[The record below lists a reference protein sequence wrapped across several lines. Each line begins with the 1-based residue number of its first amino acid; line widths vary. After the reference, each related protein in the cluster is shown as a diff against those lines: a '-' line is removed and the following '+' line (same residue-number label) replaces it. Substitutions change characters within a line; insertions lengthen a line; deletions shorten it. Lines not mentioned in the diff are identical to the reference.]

1 MQHLDEGTIHAWLDG
16 ALTPDEAARA
26 DAHVKDC
33 AQCQAAVAEAR
44 GFIAASSRILTA
56 LDDAPRGVIPASAT
70 ARQRTQPWI
79 WRIAATVLVVATGT
93 VLLVKE
99 RGSERAST
107 VADSTTSSSG
117 ATAAPTAVS
126 QNAAADAAMNQS
138 LSRTTPAA
146 PPAAMPSIA
155 TAPAPRAAAP
165 SLERATDK
173 KGLSAGN
180 VGAGA
185 AGARVTGDRRAEALS
200 ERSNVVDGIAD
211 AVDAARAPVA
221 APMNAPSP
229 MAGRAF
235 GSVSAVAAE
244 PTPREVAVQR
254 SLGKTQTFYE
264 LAPGDTVVLEE
275 QVPASLEGVVVTGA
289 ATTRT
294 QAQPSRA
301 GKSAAQ
307 TESQQKVE
315 ALAAPP
321 PPVPAMQ
328 DAATG
333 GRHSISWLDPST
345 RRVVIL
351 SGQHSQE
358 ALQRI
363 REQIQRLRDAAQ
375 PKRNPE

>member
-56 LDDAPRGVIPASAT
+56 LDDAPRGVIPATATSA
-70 ARQRTQPWI
+70 RRVQPWI

-99 RGSERAST
+99 RGSGVSERTTAAT
-107 VADSTTSSSG
+107 VADSTRLSSPRSTG
-117 ATAAPTAVS
+117 A
-126 QNAAADAAMNQS
+126 
-138 LSRTTPAA
+138 PA
-146 PPAAMPSIA
+146 AAMPSIA
-155 TAPAPRAAAP
+155 TAPPPRAAVP
-165 SLERATDK
+165 SLERATAPSMERPTTK
-173 KGLSAGN
+173 QSVSAGN
-180 VGAGA
+180 VAAGA
-185 AGARVTGDRRAEALS
+185 AAGGVGAAGERRAEAAR
-200 ERSNVVDGIAD
+200 ERSNVADQRAD
-211 AVDAARAPVA
+211 AADAARAPVT
-221 APMNAPSP
+221 APINAPSP
-229 MAGRAF
+229 MVGRSF
-235 GSVSAVAAE
+235 GALSAVAAE

-254 SLGKTQTFYE
+254 SIGKTRTFYE

-275 QVPASLEGVVVTGA
+275 QESARLESVVVTAAGA
-289 ATTRT
+289 ARA

-307 TESQQKVE
+307 TESQQKVD
-315 ALAAPP
+315 ALAAPAPAP
-321 PPVPAMQ
+321 PPPQ
-328 DAATG
+328 DAAVG
-333 GRHSISWLDPST
+333 DRHSISWLDPST

-358 ALQRI
+358 ELQRI

-375 PKRNPE
+375 PKRNPD